1 MKLPHSELVKK
12 VAQNARMS
20 ELATDKFLKALHF
33 AITDAITEEG
43 DIVYLQN
50 IGSFT
55 LKRRSGKVDKL
66 SGVEIKRDDKM
77 YISFKPSKGLRIWEV

>member
-20 ELATDKFLKALHF
+20 ESDTDRFLKALQF
-33 AITDAITEEG
+33 SITDAIEKEG
-43 DIVYLQN
+43 DTVYLQN

-55 LKRRSGKVDKL
+55 LKRRIGKTDELSGKPM
-66 SGVEIKRDDKM
+66 KREDKM
-77 YISFKPSKGLRIWEV
+77 FIAFKPSKGLKIWEA